1 MAFEFDFRC
10 DENLIPH
17 EYLKLSSGQ
26 ASGPCNKVSIYRTD
40 NGYKFTE
47 SSLKKETRSD
57 SILFQKDLFF
67 LCLYKSKA
75 CCSFQRNG

>member
-17 EYLKLSSGQ
+17 EYRRLSSGQ
-26 ASGPCNKVSIYRTD
+26 APGSCNKVSISRTD

-47 SSLKKETRSD
+47 SSL
-57 SILFQKDLFF
+57 
-67 LCLYKSKA
+67 
-75 CCSFQRNG
+75 